1 MVNIKKSV
9 WRLAIMLLAVWVSNN
24 TYSADAY
31 TAQYYADKGLKS
43 AKHFPGLAS
52 LCDISQEPRNMFVI
66 SENRR
71 ERSKRSNGVSEV
83 KGNAKVRRQIPP
95 QQAFFILF

>member
-9 WRLAIMLLAVWVSNN
+9 WRLAIMLLAVWMSNN

-52 LCDISQEPRNMFVI
+52 LCDISLEPRDIFI
-66 SENRR
+66 
-71 ERSKRSNGVSEV
+71 V
-83 KGNAKVRRQIPP
+83 KV
-95 QQAFFILF
+95 